1 VESFNH
7 SKKGSNKSHGIVIAL
22 VTWSTSYRNT
32 FGAGGSKKKRPKGAV
47 CQKKTTF
54 ASRHS
59 LE

>member
-32 FGAGGSKKKRPKGAV
+32 FGERKKKAKGCGVSKKDNI
-47 CQKKTTF
+47 CQ
-54 ASRHS
+54 SPQPWI
-59 LE
+59 